1 MKSEKRLLTPIRKES
16 VVQQVINKITD
27 AIISGELKPGD
38 RLPTEMEMVSAFHVG
53 RNTVREAVRTLE
65 AYGVVEIR
73 RPEGTFVCSGF
84 SEKMINPMLY
94 SIILQKDDSYRDL
107 IGLRQL
113 IETGILKLV
122 RQQGLTD
129 DENRELDRR
138 YAELVRRINAEP
150 HNVTDVAEADMYLHE
165 AFAEATH
172 NQLVIMIHNV
182 VAELTRESRYRTIQM
197 AYENNDKEQ
206 LIRTHKEQI
215 DVLRGEGSVTLDEA
229 VRNSYIYWKNSIK

>member
-1 MKSEKRLLTPIRKES
+1 MKEEKKLLTPIRKES

-27 AIISGELKPGD
+27 AMISGELKPGD
-38 RLPTEMEMVSAFHVG
+38 KLPTEVEMVAAFHVG

-73 RPEGTFVCSGF
+73 RPEGTFVCKGF

-94 SIILQKDDSYRDL
+94 SIILQKEDSFKDL

-113 IETGILKLV
+113 IETGIMKLV
-122 RQQGLTD
+122 QQQGLTPA
-129 DENRELDRR
+129 ENRELDHR
-138 YAELVRRINAEP
+138 YNELVMRINAEP
-150 HNVTDVAEADMYLHE
+150 HSIKDVAEADMYLHE
-165 AFAEATH
+165 AFAAATH
-172 NQLVIMIHNV
+172 NQLVMMIHNV

-197 AYENNDKEQ
+197 AYDNNDKEQ

-215 DVLRGEGSVTLDEA
+215 DALRGDSSVTLDEA
-229 VRNSYIYWKNSIK
+229 VENSYIYWKNSIK